1 MITLDPVTAMQI
13 VALLYLVLP
22 INTWVALSGKRSA
35 STALWCI
42 GGLLG
47 GFGVVLIGGRST
59 TLPHLLAFNL
69 GSSLFLAAFLLRIHA
84 LRLELGRS
92 GGAGWLWACVI
103 LDAALFT
110 LLDVWGVEWVVS
122 IYSRATQTLAVC
134 VFVALMWRVSKQ
146 EASGHAR
153 AIALVYGVMAL
164 VLLRNLVLTVASDFP
179 GIHQL
184 YSSSKAQGYVTL
196 TALVGVLTAV
206 VGHFSFMGLQ
216 LQRTLR
222 QQSTAAALRAQQEE
236 SQRQSQRLARLE
248 RQHTLGVLSESLSK
262 ALTQP
267 LTTGL
272 IHAQLAQRS
281 LRAGAVD
288 ADFLARQ
295 LTMIVDACK
304 RASQLIER
312 IRSFILPAS
321 TQREAIHLQQL
332 VNEMWELVQQ
342 AAMIQHVQV
351 SLPQDHQCARVL
363 GDPVQLSQVLLS
375 ILHNAIQSLSKAKVR
390 QLKVALEPAN
400 DQILLR
406 VQYTSAWQPPV
417 VPNQIDAL
425 FAALWS
431 DESGGSGVSLSIAN
445 HIIERYQGQLR
456 TSSTPQG
463 NTLVEIQLPLAP
475 TVPPQEF
482 SA

>member
-1 MITLDPVTAMQI
+1 MIALDSVTAMQI

-22 INTWVALSGKRSA
+22 INTWVALSGKRTA
-35 STALWCI
+35 SIALWCI

-47 GFGVVLIGGRST
+47 GFGLVLIGGRDN
-59 TLPHLLAFNL
+59 LPYLLAFNL
-69 GSSLFLAAFLLRIHA
+69 GNSLFLGSFLLRIHA
-84 LRLELGRS
+84 LRLDLGHS
-92 GGAGWLWACVI
+92 GGTGWLWACAV
-103 LDAALFT
+103 LDAALFA
-110 LLDVWGVEWVVS
+110 LLDVWGNEWVVS
-122 IYSRATQTLAVC
+122 VYNRATQTLAIW
-134 VFVALMWRVSKQ
+134 VFVALVWRVSKQ
-146 EASGHAR
+146 EASTHAR
-153 AIALVYGVMAL
+153 AIALMYGVTGL
-164 VLLRNLVLTVASDFP
+164 VFLRRLVLTAAFDFP

-184 YSSSKAQGYVTL
+184 YSSPQNRGAVTEM
-196 TALVGVLTAV
+196 AFIGVLTAI

-222 QQSTAAALRAQQEE
+222 QQSMAAALRAQHEE

-262 ALTQP
+262 ALAQP

-281 LRAGAVD
+281 LGGGAVD
-288 ADFLARQ
+288 GDFLGQQ
-295 LTMIVDACK
+295 LTVIVDACK
-304 RASQLIER
+304 GASQLIER
-312 IRSFILPAS
+312 IRSFILPTS
-321 TQREAIHLQQL
+321 TQREAIHLPQL
-332 VNEMWELVQQ
+332 VNEMWELVRQ

-351 SLPQDHQCARVL
+351 SLPQDPPCARVL

-375 ILHNAIQSLSKAKVR
+375 ILHNAIQSLSQAKVR
-390 QLKVALEPAN
+390 QLEVALEPAN

-417 VPNQIDAL
+417 VPNQADAL

-431 DESGGSGVSLSIAN
+431 DESGGSGMNLSIAN
-445 HIIERYQGQLR
+445 HIIERHQGQLR

-475 TVPPQEF
+475 TVAPQEF
-482 SA
+482 PA

>member
-1 MITLDPVTAMQI
+1 MIALDPVTAMQI
-13 VALLYLVLP
+13 VAMLYLVLP
-22 INTWVALSGKRSA
+22 INTWVALSGKRTA
-35 STALWCI
+35 STSLWCI

-47 GFGVVLIGGRST
+47 GLGLVLIGGRS

-69 GSSLFLAAFLLRIHA
+69 GSSLFLGALLLRIHA
-84 LRLELGRS
+84 LRLELGHPD
-92 GGAGWLWACVI
+92 GAGWLWVCVI

-122 IYSRATQTLAVC
+122 VYSRATQTLAVC
-134 VFVALMWRVSKQ
+134 VFVALVWRVSKQ

-153 AIALVYGVMAL
+153 AIAFVYAAL
-164 VLLRNLVLTVASDFP
+164 ALILLKRLVLTVWSDFP
-179 GIHQL
+179 GIHQV
-184 YSSSKAQGYVTL
+184 YSSPQDRGEVML
-196 TALVGVLTAV
+196 TALGGVLTAI
-206 VGHFSFMGLQ
+206 VGHFSYMGLQ

-222 QQSTAAALRAQQEE
+222 QQSMAAALQAQQEE

-248 RQHTLGVLSESLSK
+248 RQHTLGVLSESLGK

-267 LTTGL
+267 LTTSL

-281 LRAGAVD
+281 LRSGAVE

-295 LTMIVDACK
+295 LTLIVDACK

-312 IRSFILPAS
+312 IRSFIRPAS
-321 TQREAIHLQQL
+321 TQRQAIHLQQL
-332 VNEMWELVQQ
+332 VHEMWELVQQ

-351 SLPQDHQCARVL
+351 SLPQGHQHALVL
-363 GDPVQLSQVLLS
+363 GDPVQLSQVVLS
-375 ILHNAIQSLSKAKVR
+375 VLHNAVESLSKATVR
-390 QLKVALEPAN
+390 QLKVALELAN

-406 VQYTSAWQPPV
+406 VQHTSAWQPPE
-417 VPNQIDAL
+417 VPSQADAL

-431 DESGGSGVSLSIAN
+431 GGSGMSLSIAN
-445 HIIERYQGQLR
+445 HIVERHQGQLR
-456 TSSTPQG
+456 IGSTPQG
-463 NTLVEIQLPLAP
+463 DTLVEIQLPLAP
-475 TVPPQEF
+475 KVPPPEL